1 MENVQE
7 SFDIIKFKMNSH
19 QQNIELLTKNVSSN
33 KALLDEAEKRSKI
46 LDNSKNILTIL
57 KNYKMESKKDFIL
70 KTINTALADVFNQN
84 LRIDIE
90 ATSATSTGKINMK
103 YDIVLYQ
110 NEIEMARNE
119 KLLGNNG
126 GGVLSFI
133 SILFKVLVGYIYSDN
148 KFFLF
153 DESIAQVSPMYRP
166 RIAQFLRKFCEEYNF
181 TLVLISQTDDIDE
194 YAHVGYY
201 LDGTFDDNG
210 VPVLH
215 IDKIMGTYPED
226 QYVYTKIKNF
236 QSIVDLEF
244 RYKGFTVIRGNNN
257 IGKSASFRAVNAIL
271 FNTFDSKDH
280 PRKKRPRGSETKIVF
295 GFYDTK
301 SDNTKKISLTYKSN
315 KVVYEFDGNTFSGK
329 NLAFDKVKEK
339 VESIGFKYVNLKETY
354 RNFKGNLKDQTER
367 LAMTTQHDGFYLVGN
382 KNNETEKVFN
392 FLFDSTEVANAIAN
406 ITIDINIKHNLINE
420 LTEKIKDE
428 TFKLQTERLNYNIY
442 VYKYYIFSIKS
453 HISNI
458 TQLNSMLHTKAS
470 FQKIIDNIDGYVSIM
485 TGLSNLEAYKNNLD
499 MLNSNNAVQRSKI
512 IDTIISYET
521 YIELFNKYFLERSR
535 YDKILNT
542 KAEYTKNIQVY
553 DTCIL
558 YLTNINTYNYY
569 INAFNKYF
577 TDLKLLEN
585 LKKSNKIHIQAK
597 IDELIQMYK
606 TLNDLQLNIKNLE
619 TFKSSLVDKQELH
632 YSKLNDLS
640 NLDKQ
645 YNIHVCPHCGGTGY
659 CEGEI

>member
-19 QQNIELLTKNVSSN
+19 QQNIEILTNSISSN
-33 KALLDEAEKRSKI
+33 KILLDEAEKRSKI

-126 GGVLSFI
+126 GGVLSFV

-166 RIAQFLRKFCEEYNF
+166 RLAQFLKKFCEEYKF

-280 PRKKRPRGSETKIVF
+280 PRKKRPRGSETKILF

-301 SDNTKKISLTYKSN
+301 SNNDNKTISLTYKSN

-329 NLAFDKVKEK
+329 SLAFDKVKEK
-339 VESIGFKYVNLKETY
+339 VESIGFKYVDLKETY

-406 ITIDINIKHNLINE
+406 VTIDINTKHNLINE

-428 TFKLQTERLNYNIY
+428 NNRLQTEQLNYNIY
-442 VYKYYIFSIKS
+442 VHKYYLFSIKA

-458 TQLNSMLHTKAS
+458 TQLNNMLHTKDS
-470 FQKIIDNIDGYVSIM
+470 LQKILSNIDGYVSIM
-485 TGLSNLEAYKNNLD
+485 TGLSNLETYRNELNL
-499 MLNSNNAVQRSKI
+499 LNLNNAVQRSKI
-512 IDTIISYET
+512 IDSIISYET
-521 YIELFNKYFLERSR
+521 YIELFNKYFLERSQ
-535 YDKILNT
+535 YDILLNKQTEHNNT
-542 KAEYTKNIQVY
+542 LQICDVAITH
-553 DTCIL
+553 
-558 YLTNINTYNYY
+558 LTNINTYNYY

-577 TDLKLLEN
+577 TDLKTLED
-585 LKKSNKIHIQAK
+585 LKKSDKVDIQAK
-597 IDELIQMYK
+597 IDELIELENKRIFLTEHLNNYDK
-606 TLNDLQLNIKNLE
+606 LLNDYDIQIGISQGYQIDFE
-619 TFKSSLVDKQELH
+619 S
-632 YSKLNDLS
+632 
-640 NLDKQ
+640 LDKE
-645 YNIHVCPHCGGTGY
+645 YGIKVCECCNGQGHIIG
-659 CEGEI
+659 